1 MYRARGY
8 DLFMSALAPASKRRG
23 GDMPSITQQ
32 LAATR
37 TAQWYQ
43 AACGPRWVEAWN
55 DRNRCFDV
63 LAGILREHQ
72 AVHRPGHRARQP
84 SIHPHGV
91 LAEVAHRAHFA
102 SAETVYRRWR
112 AKAGD
117 RAIARWAGADPAVKP
132 SQAFL
137 AEAKIVA
144 FWPYRDGAMQ
154 VADAFDM
161 SLAEVAA
168 SYYRALGAWAGDNPA
183 LAACDPAGPPGCV
196 AEDME
201 VLARHFSRP
210 ADISSRADR
219 LTALA
224 GNVVARILDDASLT
238 PLGSFNTIREE
249 VLQLLSPPAD
259 PVAAR
264 AMHSVAELADRLLH
278 RSDDDAVLT
287 AGQARQLR
295 SMLHGL
301 SLLLASAPAGT
312 LPAACVKPGQ
322 DGSP

>member
-1 MYRARGY
+1 
-8 DLFMSALAPASKRRG
+8 
-23 GDMPSITQQ
+23 MPSITQQ

-43 AACGPRWVEAWN
+43 AACGPRWVEAWD

-72 AVHRPGHRARQP
+72 AVRRPGHRVRQP
-84 SIHPHGV
+84 AIHPQRV

-112 AKAGD
+112 PKASD

-137 AEAKIVA
+137 AEAKVVA

-168 SYYRALGAWAGDNPA
+168 SYYRALGAWAGDNPT

-201 VLARHFSRP
+201 VLARVLARHFSRA
-210 ADISSRADR
+210 ADISSPADR

-224 GNVVARILDDASLT
+224 GEVVARILDDASLT

-249 VLQLLSPPAD
+249 VLLLLSPPAD

-264 AMHSVAELADRLLH
+264 AMHSLTELADRLLH
-278 RSDDDAVLT
+278 HSDDDAVLT

-312 LPAACVKPGQ
+312 LPAARAKPDP